1 MVWDVQLPVDRQKK
15 SHLILVDLL
24 DIEARDLAP
33 GLCGVVPILQ
43 ILGSQNQSSKK
54 HTAPALETRILEAI
68 ARLFH
73 GKVASRDM
81 GLDQDQVVQCN
92 RQGGITGTRALE
104 RLLDELAQ
112 GKSRVRSIAVARA
125 GRRQG
130 PNGFDSQ
137 GG

>member
-1 MVWDVQLPVDRQKK
+1 MVWDVQLPVDRQEE

-33 GLCGVVPILQ
+33 GLCRVVPVLQ
-43 ILGSQNQSSKK
+43 ILGSQNQSSKE
-54 HTAPALETRILEAI
+54 HAAPTLETRVLEAI

-73 GKVASRDM
+73 GEVAGRDM

-92 RQGGITGTRALE
+92 RQGGIAGTRALE
-104 RLLDELAQ
+104 RLLDKLAQ
-112 GKSRVRSIAVARA
+112 RKPRIRSIAVARA
-125 GRRQG
+125 GRRQR
-130 PNGFDSQ
+130 PNGFDGQ